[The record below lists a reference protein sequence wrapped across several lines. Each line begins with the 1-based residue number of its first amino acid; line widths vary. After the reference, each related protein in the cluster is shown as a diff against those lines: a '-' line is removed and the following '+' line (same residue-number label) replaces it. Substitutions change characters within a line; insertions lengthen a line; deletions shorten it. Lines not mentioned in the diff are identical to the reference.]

1 MAIDM
6 ASVARRVR
14 VRQIRLFT
22 SALTA
27 LGRRP
32 LTFKAIKTL
41 RERPFGCAFLN
52 LLTGYNRAY
61 ATLAEANAAIRSADE
76 LGHEHPKYAQLNL
89 LMSESARL
97 SDYPALFH
105 MQPLLPSLRTVFDF
119 GGNVGNLFYCYS
131 RYLALPQ
138 QLIWTVYDLPTN
150 LEMGAKI
157 AGERGEKRLRF
168 TERLEEADGA
178 DLLVACGSMHYFEEP
193 LPDIIAKF
201 TRLPRYVLINR
212 TPLIDGPPLATI
224 QDGEF
229 WRIAC
234 MLHNR
239 DNLIAQFNKL
249 GYDLM
254 DMWSIDESSVIVVC
268 YPDRSARS
276 YTGMFFGLRSGP
288 RLPP

>member
-6 ASVARRVR
+6 ASIARRVR
-14 VRQIRLFT
+14 VRQIRLCT
-22 SALTA
+22 DALVA
-27 LGRRP
+27 LGDRP
-32 LTFKAIKTL
+32 LTFKVIKAL
-41 RERPFGCAFLN
+41 RERPFGRGFLN

-61 ATLAEANAAIRSADE
+61 ATLAGANAAIRSADE

-89 LMSESARL
+89 SMSESARL

-131 RYLALPQ
+131 RYLALPND
-138 QLIWTVYDLPTN
+138 LIWTVYDLPNN
-150 LEMGAKI
+150 LKTGATI
-157 AGERGEKRLRF
+157 ACEKSERRLRF
-168 TERLEEADGA
+168 TGQFEQAEGA
-178 DLLVACGSMHYFEEP
+178 DLFIACGSLHYFEEP
-193 LPDIIAKF
+193 LPDMLAKL

-212 TPLIDGPPLATI
+212 TPLVDGPPLATI
-224 QDGEF
+224 QDAEF

-234 MLHNR
+234 KLHNR

-254 DMWSIDESSVIVVC
+254 DMWSIAESSVIVVC

-276 YTGMFFGLRSGP
+276 YTGLFFKLRG
-288 RLPP
+288 

>member
-1 MAIDM
+1 M

-14 VRQIRLFT
+14 VRQIRLCT
-22 SALTA
+22 SALNA
-27 LGRRP
+27 LGGRP
-32 LTFKAIKTL
+32 LLFKLIKAL
-41 RERPFGCAFLN
+41 RERPFGCGFLN

-61 ATLAEANAAIRSADE
+61 ATLAEANAAIGSADE

-89 LMSESARL
+89 SMSESARL

-105 MQPLLPSLRTVFDF
+105 MQPLLPSLRAVFDF

-131 RYLALPQ
+131 RYLALPEE
-138 QLIWTVYDLPTN
+138 LIWTVYDLPSN

-157 AGERGEKRLRF
+157 AGERQEKRLRF
-168 TERLEEADGA
+168 TGRLEEADGA
-178 DLLVACGSMHYFEEP
+178 DLLIACGSMHYFEEP
-193 LPDIIAKF
+193 LPNIIAKF
-201 TRLPRYVLINR
+201 ARLPRYVLINR

-239 DNLIAQFNKL
+239 DDLIARFQNL
-249 GYDLM
+249 GYELRDA
-254 DMWSIDESSVIVVC
+254 WSVEESAVIVVC

-276 YTGMFFGLRSGP
+276 YTGMFFKLRG
-288 RLPP
+288 

>member
-14 VRQIRLFT
+14 VRQIRLCT
-22 SALTA
+22 GALIA

-32 LTFKAIKTL
+32 LPFKLIKAL
-41 RERPFGCAFLN
+41 RERPFGRRFLN

-61 ATLAEANAAIRSADE
+61 ATLAEANAAVRSADE

-89 LMSESARL
+89 SMSESARP

-131 RYLALPQ
+131 RYLALPND
-138 QLIWTVYDLPTN
+138 LIWTVYDLPNN
-150 LEMGAKI
+150 LDVGAKI
-157 AGERGEKRLRF
+157 ARERRESRLRF
-168 TERLEEADGA
+168 TERLEEADGV
-178 DLLVACGSMHYFEEP
+178 DLLIACGSMHYFEEP

-201 TRLPRYVLINR
+201 ARLPRYVLINR
-212 TPLIDGPPLATI
+212 TPLIDGPPLATV

-239 DNLIAQFNKL
+239 DNLIARFQKL
-249 GYDLM
+249 GYELRDT
-254 DMWSIDESSVIVVC
+254 WSVEESAVMVVG
-268 YPDRSARS
+268 YPDRSAQS
-276 YTGMFFGLRSGP
+276 YTGMFFRLRC
-288 RLPP
+288 